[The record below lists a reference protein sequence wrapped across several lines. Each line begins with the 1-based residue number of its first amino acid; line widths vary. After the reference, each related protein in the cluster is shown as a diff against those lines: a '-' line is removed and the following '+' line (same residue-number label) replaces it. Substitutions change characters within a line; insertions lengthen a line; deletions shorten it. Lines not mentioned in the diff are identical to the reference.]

1 MMIVISV
8 SRNHS
13 RIAINI
19 TVVNPASMTPITF
32 IGSLVMIEFANIMT
46 ELTMNSSLLM
56 RFMVMMVVMLL
67 RVCSRWSNQH

>member
-19 TVVNPASMTPITF
+19 TVVNPAGMTPITF

-56 RFMVMMVVMLL
+56 RLMVMMMVVLL
-67 RVCSRWSNQH
+67 RV

>member
-1 MMIVISV
+1 MTIVVSV

-56 RFMVMMVVMLL
+56 RLMVMMVVLFG
-67 RVCSRWSNQH
+67 V

>member
-56 RFMVMMVVMLL
+56 RLMVMMVVLL
-67 RVCSRWSNQH
+67 RA

>member
-1 MMIVISV
+1 MTIVVSV

-19 TVVNPASMTPITF
+19 TVVNPAGMTPITF

-56 RFMVMMVVMLL
+56 RLMVMMVVLL
-67 RVCSRWSNQH
+67 RA

>member
-1 MMIVISV
+1 MTIVVSV

-19 TVVNPASMTPITF
+19 TVVNPAGMTPITF

-56 RFMVMMVVMLL
+56 RLMVMMVVLFG
-67 RVCSRWSNQH
+67 V

>member
-1 MMIVISV
+1 MTIVVSV

-19 TVVNPASMTPITF
+19 TVVNPAGMTPITF

-56 RFMVMMVVMLL
+56 RFMVMMVVLL
-67 RVCSRWSNQH
+67 RV

>member
-56 RFMVMMVVMLL
+56 RLMVMMVVLFG
-67 RVCSRWSNQH
+67 V

>member
-1 MMIVISV
+1 MTIVVSV

-19 TVVNPASMTPITF
+19 TVVNPAGMTPITF

-56 RFMVMMVVMLL
+56 RLMVMMMVVLL
-67 RVCSRWSNQH
+67 RV

>member
-1 MMIVISV
+1 MTIDVSV

-13 RIAINI
+13 RIAINF
-19 TVVNPASMTPITF
+19 TVVNPTSMTSIASKS
-32 IGSLVMIEFANIMT
+32 SLVMILFANIMT

>member
-1 MMIVISV
+1 MTIVVSV

-56 RFMVMMVVMLL
+56 RLMVMMMVVLL
-67 RVCSRWSNQH
+67 RV